1 VHHALPLDRASE
13 VSAVRDGLI
22 CDMGTGQADLELP
35 LSRPLSSNNLK
46 ADAKCEMRNAP
57 LILLCLKF
65 RFGVARDL
73 PEPTRTG
80 LNSRHSSNRCY
91 RSMYFD
97 GVNC

>member
-46 ADAKCEMRNAP
+46 ADAKCEMP
-57 LILLCLKF
+57 
-65 RFGVARDL
+65 
-73 PEPTRTG
+73 
-80 LNSRHSSNRCY
+80 H
-91 RSMYFD
+91 
-97 GVNC
+97 